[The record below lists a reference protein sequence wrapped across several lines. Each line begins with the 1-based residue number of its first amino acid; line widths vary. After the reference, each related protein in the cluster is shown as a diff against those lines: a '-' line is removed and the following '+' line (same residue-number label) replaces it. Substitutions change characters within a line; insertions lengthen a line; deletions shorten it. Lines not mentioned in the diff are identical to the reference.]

1 EGGAANFGAS
11 VALSSAGSS
20 ALIGGP
26 RDNIEVGAVWAFT
39 RSGSTWTQQGSKLTV
54 TAESSDAKLGSSVAL
69 SSAGS
74 TALFGG
80 AGDYNRTGAAWVFVA
95 TPPTATT
102 EAASAVAQTSATA
115 NGTVNPNGFEVS
127 DCHFE
132 YGPTTAYGL
141 SAPCAQSPGSGTS
154 PVAVSAALESLSENA
169 GYHFRVV
176 ATSANGTNV

>member
-26 RDNIEVGAVWAFT
+26 RDNIEAGAAWAFT
-39 RSGSTWTQQGSKLTV
+39 RSGGTWTQQGSKLTV

-102 EAASAVAQTSATA
+102 EAASSVTGNAATLHA
-115 NGTVNPNGFEVS
+115 SVNPNGSEVS
-127 DCHFE
+127 ECKFE
-132 YGPTTAYGL
+132 YGTTLSYGS
-141 SAPCAQSPGSGTS
+141 SA
-154 PVAVSAALESLSENA
+154 
-169 GYHFRVV
+169 
-176 ATSANGTNV
+176 